1 MFGSVILEVALGVIL
16 LYLLLSVVCSSVN
29 ELVAWALNWRAKTL
43 KSGIQQLLN
52 DPTLQGIADHIYQ
65 HPLIKPVHPPGKE
78 PSYIPSQLFALALC
92 DVLKEAVANNAPS
105 RNLSANTPGGTA
117 GGSPSFEPLT
127 LASLQ
132 KTIASLPSDSPLKRV
147 LSMLVDESVTGI
159 THATQRI
166 AHWFDGTMDR
176 VSGWYRR
183 KSQTFLYV
191 CAFVLS
197 LGLNPEESKVTEL
210 SKN

>member
-1 MFGSVILEVALGVIL
+1 
-16 LYLLLSVVCSSVN
+16 
-29 ELVAWALNWRAKTL
+29 
-43 KSGIQQLLN
+43 
-52 DPTLQGIADHIYQ
+52 
-65 HPLIKPVHPPGKE
+65 
-78 PSYIPSQLFALALC
+78 
-92 DVLKEAVANNAPS
+92 
-105 RNLSANTPGGTA
+105 
-117 GGSPSFEPLT
+117 
-127 LASLQ
+127 
-132 KTIASLPSDSPLKRV
+132 
-147 LSMLVDESVTGI
+147 MLVDESVTGI